1 MEEDIPSAS
10 GQDIGIAD
18 DLDQGPSPLTPE
30 GSISD
35 EKSNNNSSNKSNAP
49 PPFIRPPIDNRANRP
64 QRSISD
70 EKANNNSSNKSN
82 APPPFI
88 RPPIDNRAN
97 RPQRKNGLFLS
108 GQETTSVSF
117 N

>member
-1 MEEDIPSAS
+1 MATDVIMEEDIPSAS
-10 GQDIGIAD
+10 GQDSGIAD
-18 DLDQGPSPLTPE
+18 DMDQGPSPLTPE

-35 EKSNNNSSNKSNAP
+35 EKTNNNLSKHSSA
-49 PPFIRPPIDNRANRP
+49 
-64 QRSISD
+64 
-70 EKANNNSSNKSN
+70 N

-108 GQETTSVSF
+108 GQETTSVREF
-117 N
+117 A